1 VEQFENADDAG
12 KMKILEN
19 IDIVVSYDC
28 TIKITEWSGR
38 FKATVV
44 SLTPVLVEQ
53 AAALE
58 TET

>member
-1 VEQFENADDAG
+1 
-12 KMKILEN
+12 MKILEN